1 MDKEVVMFKR
11 ETSAQRAES
20 ITSVV
25 AATKDS
31 PAEVQQAAVTGVA
44 PPIGAPTGFAK
55 SAVWII
61 LVSGLVAAVLL
72 AVLSL
77 AHVIGSG
84 VEDDK
89 MLTVLTT
96 ALAGLLGLFVSPP
109 HP

>member
-1 MDKEVVMFKR
+1 
-11 ETSAQRAES
+11 
-20 ITSVV
+20 
-25 AATKDS
+25 
-31 PAEVQQAAVTGVA
+31 
-44 PPIGAPTGFAK
+44 
-55 SAVWII
+55 
-61 LVSGLVAAVLL
+61 VLL

>member
-1 MDKEVVMFKR
+1 LR
-11 ETSAQRAES
+11 
-20 ITSVV
+20 
-25 AATKDS
+25 
-31 PAEVQQAAVTGVA
+31 
-44 PPIGAPTGFAK
+44 K
-55 SAVWII
+55 SAVWVI